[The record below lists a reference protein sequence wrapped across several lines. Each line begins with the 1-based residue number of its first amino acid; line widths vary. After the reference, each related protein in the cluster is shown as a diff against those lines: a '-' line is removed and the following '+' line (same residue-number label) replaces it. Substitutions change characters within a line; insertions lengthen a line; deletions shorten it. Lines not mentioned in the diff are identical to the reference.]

1 MKFLQSPPLRDYLE
15 HVKEL
20 DKVYA
25 DRPVLVAKRKIK
37 EAVKT
42 DKPKPAVTKR
52 EEPKKLPG
60 GLVEPPGQFSFA
72 PK

>member
-1 MKFLQSPPLRDYLE
+1 M
-15 HVKEL
+15 KEL

-37 EAVKT
+37 DTEKA
-42 DKPKPAVTKR
+42 DKPKSALTKK